1 MNYPTINPSGVLMK
15 IINLIENTMGDSGCN
30 TEHGLSF
37 YIETH
42 NHKILM
48 DTGQTDLIIENA
60 QKLSVDLAKVDMVFL
75 SHGHYDHC
83 GGVLPF
89 TKINNTAK
97 IYIKKDA
104 FGDNYSTSMTKEPR
118 YIGVD
123 PDIKS
128 LNQLVLVDGNMQIE
142 DDIELFSSIGFNRPA
157 PPGNSHIL
165 KKVAGNY
172 VHDDFTHEQCLVL
185 RENGKTYLFSG
196 CAHHGIL
203 NVMDRY
209 KELYHDDPDYVF
221 SGFHTLKNSGYSDD
235 DLAFITNTAAELNNY
250 RSKFYTCHCTG
261 VEPYE
266 KMREILD
273 DKIYYVHC
281 GDQINIKSNVES

>member
-1 MNYPTINPSGVLMK
+1 MK
-15 IINLIENTMGDSGCN
+15 IINLIENTEGDSGCN
-30 TEHGLSF
+30 AEHGLSF

-48 DTGQTDLIIENA
+48 DTGQTDLILENA
-60 QKLSVDLAKVDMVFL
+60 KKLSVDLSQVDMVFL

-89 TKINNTAK
+89 AKINSTAK
-97 IYIKKDA
+97 IYIRADA
-104 FGDNYSTSMTKEPR
+104 FGDNYSTSMTTEPR

-123 PDIKS
+123 PTMKKLDHLI
-128 LNQLVLVDGNMQIE
+128 LVDGNMQIE
-142 DDIELFSSIGFNRPA
+142 DGIELFSAIGFNRPT

-165 KKVAGNY
+165 KKVNGNF

-185 RENGKTYLFSG
+185 KEDGKTYLFSG

-209 KELYHDDPDYVF
+209 KELYHDEPDFVF
-221 SGFHTLKNSGYSDD
+221 SGFHTLKKNGYSNKDMT
-235 DLAFITNTAAELNNY
+235 FIENTAAELNQY
-250 RSKFYTCHCTG
+250 KTTFYTCHCTG

-266 KMREILD
+266 KMRETMGN
-273 DKIYYVHC
+273 KIHYVHC
-281 GDQINIKSNVES
+281 GDRVEPETK

>member
-1 MNYPTINPSGVLMK
+1 MK
-15 IINLIENTMGDSGCN
+15 IVNLIENTMGNSGCN
-30 TEHGLSF
+30 AEHGLSF

-48 DTGQTDLIIENA
+48 DTGQTGLIIENA
-60 QKLSVDLAKVDMVFL
+60 KKLSIDLTKVDMVFL

-89 TKINNTAK
+89 TKINNSAK

-123 PDIKS
+123 PDIIK
-128 LNQLVLVDGNMQIE
+128 LEQLILVDGNMKVE
-142 DDIELFSSIGFNRPA
+142 DDIELFSAIGFDRA
-157 PPGNSHIL
+157 TPPGNAHIL
-165 KKVAGNY
+165 KKIDGDY

-185 RENGKTYLFSG
+185 REDGKTYLFSG

-209 KELYHDDPDYVF
+209 KELYHNDPDYVF
-221 SGFHTLKNSGYSDD
+221 SGFHTLKKSGYNDD
-235 DLAFITNTAAELNNY
+235 DLAFITGTATELNNY
-250 RSKFYTCHCTG
+250 KTRFYTCHCTG

-266 KMREILD
+266 RMKKILL
-273 DKIYYVHC
+273 DKIQYVHC
-281 GDQINIKSNVES
+281 GDQINIYT